1 MNFVASTGD
10 PILFWVLRLV
20 VLLSLYLSGYLISYR
35 DENGKN
41 YWKYSS
47 IGVIVYS
54 LVEGLRWNRGVDYPH
69 YYQDITGKLYQD
81 YSEVVYLWWTDIFK
95 FSGLPFWIGFIFY
108 SFLLI
113 WGFYFLIK
121 KFRKQAVWALP
132 LFFII
137 TVGSSENLIRQFL
150 AVAMFEFSLF
160 YLWEKKL
167 WKCAIFAILTLQ
179 IHNSVIIMVMGAL
192 FIQCVHFDKKIK
204 SGYLMIAI
212 YLFFYY
218 FWNPSFL
225 TPITS
230 WLSTISVNDS
240 SRVSMYLDNA
250 DFWFSEASSLSDRLG
265 FVSKAASIFS
275 KMVSLVTTCLVI
287 KYGFDLTKQQER
299 YRIAYWFSYLS
310 YILYVFSNNGD
321 FEIWFRLSVMF
332 NLLIPLVVAGIM
344 TNLSLRTVEKY
355 IVYSFF
361 GVYFLY
367 NSFFSMWGQSILGSA
382 FVWDR

>member
-1 MNFVASTGD
+1 MNFGASVGD

-20 VLLSLYLSGYLISYR
+20 VLLSLFLSGYLISYK
-35 DENGKN
+35 DKSGKD

-47 IGVIVYS
+47 IGIIVYS

-69 YYQDITGKLYQD
+69 YYQDITGKLFQD

-95 FSGLPFWIGFIFY
+95 FSGLPFWVGFIFY

-113 WGFYFLIK
+113 WGFCFLVK
-121 KFRKQAVWALP
+121 NFKKQAVWALP

-160 YLWEKKL
+160 YLWKKDL

-179 IHNSVIIMVMGAL
+179 IHNSVIIMVMGVL
-192 FIQCVHFDKKIK
+192 FVQYIHFDKKIK
-204 SGYLMIAI
+204 SGYLMVAV

-218 FWNPSFL
+218 FWNPSYL
-225 TPITS
+225 APITS
-230 WLSTISVNDS
+230 WLSTISVDDS
-240 SRVSMYLDNA
+240 SRVSLYLNDA
-250 DFWFSEASSLSDRLG
+250 DFWFSDESSLSNRLG
-265 FVSKAASIFS
+265 FVSKAASMFS
-275 KMVSLVTTCLVI
+275 KTISLVTTCIVI
-287 KYGFDLTKQQER
+287 KYGFDLTKQYEKF
-299 YRIAYWFSYLS
+299 RIAYWFAYLS
-310 YILYVFSNNGD
+310 YILWIFSNNGD
-321 FEIWFRLSVMF
+321 FEIWSRISTMF
-332 NLLIPLVVAGIM
+332 NLLIPLLVAGII
-344 TNLSLRTVEKY
+344 TDLSLKKVEKY
-355 IVYSFF
+355 VICSFF
-361 GVYFLY
+361 GIYFLY